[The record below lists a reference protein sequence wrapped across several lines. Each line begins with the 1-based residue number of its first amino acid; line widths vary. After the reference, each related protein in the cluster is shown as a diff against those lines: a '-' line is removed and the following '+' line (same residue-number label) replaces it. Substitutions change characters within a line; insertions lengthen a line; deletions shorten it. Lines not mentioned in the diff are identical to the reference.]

1 MLTKDQVVALLK
13 TNDKAVGRALLVIN
27 RNQTASEQASEQTI
41 NRNGEGFRPCHA
53 RMGTSMANFF
63 QRRGYLSPKQI
74 AYWRKPMADGNMR
87 LAIYWRQLAVAAEAK
102 QAAKVTPVPTL
113 TPKQAVAQAVTDG
126 LLGADVGN
134 MLEELMVLQEQFNDY
149 LDSDD
154 EPTLEKMKAR
164 IDELN
169 AAIAA
174 SYKGA

>member
-27 RNQTASEQASEQTI
+27 RNQTASEQASEATI

-53 RMGTSMANFF
+53 KMGTSMANFF

-74 AYWRKPMADGNMR
+74 AYWRKEMACGNMR
-87 LAIYWRQLAVAAEAK
+87 LAVYWRQLSVAAEAK
-102 QAAKVTPVPTL
+102 QAAKVTPAL
-113 TPKQAVAQAVTDG
+113 TPKAAVAQAVTQG

-154 EPTLEKMKAR
+154 EPVLEQMKAR
-164 IDELN
+164 IDALN
-169 AAIAA
+169 AAIKA
-174 SYKGA
+174 SYQGV